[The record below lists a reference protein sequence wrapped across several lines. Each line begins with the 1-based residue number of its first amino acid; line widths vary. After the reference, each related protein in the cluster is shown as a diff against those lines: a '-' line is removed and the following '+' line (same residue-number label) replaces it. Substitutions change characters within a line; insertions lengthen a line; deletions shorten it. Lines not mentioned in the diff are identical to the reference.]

1 MQREI
6 TLAIRGEED
15 GDAENGQKTVK
26 RKRRRRGP
34 AKSVFCLLCIIIF
47 LLGLLTGKLVFP
59 GRGGNGKNG
68 EKGDGFGRDGR
79 RI

>member
-1 MQREI
+1 MR
-6 TLAIRGEED
+6 D
-15 GDAENGQKTVK
+15 PENGRKTVK
-26 RKRRRRGP
+26 RKRRRGP

-47 LLGLLTGKLVFP
+47 SAGAFDGKTCVCP
-59 GRGGNGKNG
+59 GAGDGKNG

>member
-15 GDAENGQKTVK
+15 ERSGKRAENCEKKEEEKRTCQKRVLPPLHYYFSA
-26 RKRRRRGP
+26 G
-34 AKSVFCLLCIIIF
+34 AFD
-47 LLGLLTGKLVFP
+47 GKTCVCP
-59 GRGGNGKNG
+59 GAGDGKNG